1 MTKNNKKKFTGIF
14 FDTREQGVGI
24 VGVTRVAGVAGVAG
38 AFGTLGILGTLGF
51 PIQSYY
57 LL

>member
-14 FDTREQGVGI
+14 FDTREQGGGSI
-24 VGVTRVAGVAGVAG
+24 VGVTGVTR
-38 AFGTLGILGTLGF
+38 AFGTLGILGF